1 MFMACSF
8 CGVGAIPP
16 RDSVTSIRVGLA
28 PARIR
33 YLSRRFQSPWKIANV
48 VVGINVVNSVSESWT
63 GIGGVAGFCATVFI
77 RRWPHMKHGDAY
89 SRITLLQIVQEV
101 STTANLP
108 RQKPTAGCPPWRR
121 DRRHLGISAQHTVER
136 FAVVLRSQDE
146 GDQMIAP
153 RHTA

>member
-8 CGVGAIPP
+8 GGVGAIPP

-63 GIGGVAGFCATVFI
+63 GIGGGAGFCATVFI

-101 STTANLP
+101 RSTCKTRNHLFLNHP
-108 RQKPTAGCPPWRR
+108 NCRQHAGRAALDGAKVFR
-121 DRRHLGISAQHTVER
+121 
-136 FAVVLRSQDE
+136 
-146 GDQMIAP
+146 
-153 RHTA
+153 